1 MITLSNGFSFE
12 YVTASGALGYDGNGW
27 PWEWPLRWLGLI
39 DPSFFLNVMKTVTLP
54 PRKGNLR
61 WWKPWDCIRLMP
73 HGAVNAVGLTNP
85 GPDWLAEKIG
95 PKVNSKKIPLVG
107 ELQEMTEIPV
117 IALSIWDF
125 GDIAK
130 LRAKGFKAFSF
141 GSVFLRY
148 PWRPTLCV
156 RREQKEKA
164 QEKGEA

>member
-12 YVTASGALGYDGNGW
+12 YVTASGALGYDGRGW

-107 ELQEMTEIPV
+107 ELQEMTDD
-117 IALSIWDF
+117 ACKYS
-125 GDIAK
+125 K
-130 LRAKGFKAFSF
+130 TC
-141 GSVFLRY
+141 
-148 PWRPTLCV
+148 PWR
-156 RREQKEKA
+156 
-164 QEKGEA
+164 GEPPAESCIADPAVPCTAPLD